1 MNGFAVTSYACT
13 PTQNKDLHL
22 WYSLYWTS
30 TPDINEKKMYSSP
43 SRCSQVM
50 FMYRTTTC
58 HLTCVHPRSVYNYSY
73 LCKSHPGVAING
85 TIVVRWLH
93 DVHTITCDCLPPLCE
108 HFDRSQVFEHVQKPI
123 FGRTF
128 TGDYLRSPWKSHE
141 ISHVQRANTSDYLRS
156 LVVTRSQVVVTVVWP
171 GPYTNRFIFITNS
184 I

>member
-1 MNGFAVTSYACT
+1 
-13 PTQNKDLHL
+13 
-22 WYSLYWTS
+22 
-30 TPDINEKKMYSSP
+30 MYSSP

-171 GPYTNRFIFITNS
+171 GPYTNCMKEVWLCWQGVQ
-184 I
+184 